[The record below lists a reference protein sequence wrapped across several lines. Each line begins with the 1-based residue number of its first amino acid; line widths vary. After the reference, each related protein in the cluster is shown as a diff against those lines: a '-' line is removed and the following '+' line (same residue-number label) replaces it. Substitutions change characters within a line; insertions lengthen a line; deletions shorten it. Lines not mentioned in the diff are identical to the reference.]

1 MPSWITHFVT
11 ANQIEQDCEK
21 NEFIFANIM
30 PDILEGYNLKEVS
43 KIVKDYQ
50 THYPKKQIIN
60 GITISLPNI
69 QKFKEQY
76 QNKMKNPIIK
86 GYYCHLLTDYFWNQ
100 YTYKN
105 YFENFDKEKNL
116 VKIKLKNEN
125 HKIVKWDEAVRIK
138 QKDFRNFTNYLKNK
152 EEIVAPIYDDKI
164 SRYSKELEEF
174 EFTDSDI
181 KNTIAYIQKIVQ
193 DKKDEEG
200 SYQIFTREE
209 LLGKLKESV
218 DFIKEKLEERLWKK

>member
-69 QKFKEQY
+69 QKFKEPI
-76 QNKMKNPIIK
+76 KTHRNPHINYDIYIIEIK
-86 GYYCHLLTDYFWNQ
+86 GKCNNNKQKQNCRLKQFCFL
-100 YTYKN
+100 
-105 YFENFDKEKNL
+105 NL
-116 VKIKLKNEN
+116 VL
-125 HKIVKWDEAVRIK
+125 RC
-138 QKDFRNFTNYLKNK
+138 
-152 EEIVAPIYDDKI
+152 
-164 SRYSKELEEF
+164 
-174 EFTDSDI
+174 
-181 KNTIAYIQKIVQ
+181 
-193 DKKDEEG
+193 
-200 SYQIFTREE
+200 
-209 LLGKLKESV
+209 
-218 DFIKEKLEERLWKK
+218 